1 MRKTNLSSRETEL
14 RMPLNLQFFAEDDS
28 TGADDSTKPEETIT
42 GNDEG
47 KGKEISKEIEQPSK
61 TYEDALAELNAK
73 DAEIKKV
80 KAERDAALRKAGDA
94 TKQLRAKMT
103 EAEIEAEK
111 AAQEKEEKEEY
122 LHGLEQYKAENE
134 ARKRYRLQGMS
145 DELAEKAAKAEIEGD
160 MDALAD
166 VQQQHTKALLKE
178 KEAEWKASRP
188 RVNMGDGEEGSMTR
202 EEIFAIKDPK
212 ARQEAIARNLKQ
224 FEN

>member
-28 TGADDSTKPEETIT
+28 TGADDSTKPEDNDA
-42 GNDEG
+42 GNEEG
-47 KGKEISKEIEQPSK
+47 KDAGKEDEKPTKS
-61 TYEDALAELNAK
+61 YEDALAEIAAAQ
-73 DAEIKKV
+73 AEVKKA
-80 KAERDAALRKAGDA
+80 KAERDAALKKSGDL

-103 EAEIEAEK
+103 EAELEAEK
-111 AAQEKEEKEEY
+111 KQAEDEERAAYVKD
-122 LHGLEQYKAENE
+122 LEHYKAENE

-145 DELAEKAAKAEIEGD
+145 DDLAEKAAKAEIEGD

>member
-1 MRKTNLSSRETEL
+1 
-14 RMPLNLQFFAEDDS
+14 
-28 TGADDSTKPEETIT
+28 
-42 GNDEG
+42 
-47 KGKEISKEIEQPSK
+47 
-61 TYEDALAELNAK
+61 
-73 DAEIKKV
+73 
-80 KAERDAALRKAGDA
+80 
-94 TKQLRAKMT
+94 
-103 EAEIEAEK
+103 
-111 AAQEKEEKEEY
+111 
-122 LHGLEQYKAENE
+122 
-134 ARKRYRLQGMS
+134 MS
-145 DELAEKAAKAEIEGD
+145 DDLAEKAAKAEIEGD

>member
-14 RMPLNLQFFAEDDS
+14 RMPINLQFFAEDDS
-28 TGADDSTKPEETIT
+28 TGADDSTKPEDNDA
-42 GNDEG
+42 GNEEG
-47 KGKEISKEIEQPSK
+47 KDAGKEDEKPTKS
-61 TYEDALAELNAK
+61 YEDALAEIAAAQ
-73 DAEIKKV
+73 AEVKKA
-80 KAERDAALRKAGDA
+80 KAERDAALKKSGDL

-103 EAEIEAEK
+103 EAELEAEK
-111 AAQEKEEKEEY
+111 KQAEDEERAAYVKD
-122 LHGLEQYKAENE
+122 LEHYKAENE

-145 DELAEKAAKAEIEGD
+145 DDLAEKAAKAEIEGD

>member
-28 TGADDSTKPEETIT
+28 AGADDSTNPEETNT
-42 GNDEG
+42 GNEDG
-47 KGKEISKEIEQPSK
+47 KDKESGKDADKPTKS
-61 TYEDALAELNAK
+61 YEDALAEIAAAQADAK
-73 DAEIKKV
+73 KAR
-80 KAERDAALRKAGDA
+80 AERDAALKKSGDL

-103 EAEIEAEK
+103 EAELEAEK
-111 AAQEKEEKEEY
+111 AAQETEEKDAY
-122 LHGLEQYKAENE
+122 VKDLEHYKAENE

-145 DELAEKAAKAEIEGD
+145 DDLAEKAAKAEIEGD

-188 RVNMGDGEEGSMTR
+188 RVNMGDGEEGSMTK
-202 EEIFAIKDPK
+202 EEIMAIKDTK
-212 ARQEAIARNLKQ
+212 ERQEAIAKNISL
-224 FEN
+224 FT

>member
-28 TGADDSTKPEETIT
+28 TGADDSTNPEETNT
-42 GNDEG
+42 GNEDG
-47 KGKEISKEIEQPSK
+47 KDKESGKDADKPTKS
-61 TYEDALAELNAK
+61 YEDALAEIAAAQ
-73 DAEIKKV
+73 AEVKKA
-80 KAERDAALRKAGDA
+80 KAERDAALKKSGDL

-103 EAEIEAEK
+103 EAELEAEK
-111 AAQEKEEKEEY
+111 KQAEDEEKAEY
-122 LHGLEQYKAENE
+122 VKGLEAYKAQNE
-134 ARKRYRLQGMS
+134 ALKRYQLQGMNA
-145 DELAEKAAKAEIEGD
+145 ELAEKAAKAEIEGD
-160 MDALAD
+160 MDALAEI
-166 VQQQHTKALLKE
+166 QQQHTKALLKE

>member
-28 TGADDSTKPEETIT
+28 TGADDSTKPEDNDA
-42 GNDEG
+42 GNEEG
-47 KGKEISKEIEQPSK
+47 KDAGKEDEKPTKS
-61 TYEDALAELNAK
+61 YEDALAEIAAAQ
-73 DAEIKKV
+73 AEVKKA
-80 KAERDAALRKAGDA
+80 KAERDAALKKSGDL

-103 EAEIEAEK
+103 EAELEAEK
-111 AAQEKEEKEEY
+111 KQAEDEERSAYVKD
-122 LHGLEQYKAENE
+122 LEHYKAENE

>member
-28 TGADDSTKPEETIT
+28 AGADDSTNPEETNT
-42 GNDEG
+42 GNEDG
-47 KGKEISKEIEQPSK
+47 KDKESGKDADKPTKS
-61 TYEDALAELNAK
+61 YEDALAEIAAAQADAK
-73 DAEIKKV
+73 KAR
-80 KAERDAALRKAGDA
+80 AERDAALKKSGDL

-103 EAEIEAEK
+103 EAELEAEK
-111 AAQEKEEKEEY
+111 AAQEKEEKDAY
-122 LHGLEQYKAENE
+122 VKDLEHYKAENE

-145 DELAEKAAKAEIEGD
+145 DDLAEKAAKAEIEGD

-188 RVNMGDGEEGSMTR
+188 RVNMGDGEEGSMTK
-202 EEIFAIKDPK
+202 EEIMAIKDTK
-212 ARQEAIARNLKQ
+212 ERQEAIAKNISL
-224 FEN
+224 FT